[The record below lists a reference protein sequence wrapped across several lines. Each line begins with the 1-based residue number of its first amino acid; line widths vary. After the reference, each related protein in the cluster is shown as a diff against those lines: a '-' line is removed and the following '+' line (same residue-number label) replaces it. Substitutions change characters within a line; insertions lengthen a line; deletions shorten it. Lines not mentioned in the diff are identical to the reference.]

1 LRRKSRKRI
10 RGEGKRDGMVVI
22 MPPCNE
28 GEERWR
34 GDGEC
39 LHHRILRK
47 IGDKGL
53 LKDMVLKLEVLA
65 QVDEDHQIDGE
76 GY

>member
-39 LHHRILRK
+39 LHHNNLSK
-47 IGDKGL
+47 NFEDKDS
-53 LKDMVLKLEVLA
+53 LKTCFKTRNLA
-65 QVDEDHQIDGE
+65 QVARTTK
-76 GY
+76 